1 MATDGDTGIRE
12 RLFFFYDYFLGFQNG
27 RGSSFHLFFSLVSFL
42 SPRLLMPA
50 AAGKWKARLEAKG
63 LGGGR
68 DLELENALVTLSHR
82 LCSRRGRDV
91 CTRVVTTSNPPTT
104 LWQSG

>member
-27 RGSSFHLFFSLVSFL
+27 RDSSFLFFSLVSFL